1 VSRIAG
7 ILEDE
12 VDNPAGRDKF
22 WRDAA
27 TRWLAQPLAER
38 DRSLSIFS
46 IHFWKI
52 RPLVN
57 WTATEFT
64 VLKGGFKVASMM
76 VTKSTMGG
84 LQHDGQHI

>member
-64 VLKGGFKVASMM
+64 VLKGGFDDGNQINDGR
-76 VTKSTMGG
+76 TST
-84 LQHDGQHI
+84 

>member
-52 RPLVN
+52 DRSSIGRPRNL
-57 WTATEFT
+57 
-64 VLKGGFKVASMM
+64 LSLKVASMM

-84 LQHDGQHI
+84 LQHGGQHI